1 MSRAR
6 HVWIQVLQ
14 HSAMRC
20 SPSLG
25 PFTPWVG
32 VSPGLLTDTP
42 YPVQQTQP
50 EGRDFSFL
58 SVRVTWVIFVRQ
70 SLEPRNLGLTT
81 ILLSTPL
88 VPTSLEEAEGHT
100 HGARAHS
107 QWYSRP
113 LLDRYL
119 GLGRHTLLRGLDQG
133 ALTLQTPPQL
143 GGWGRAGSL
152 RLILSG
158 PRKTRALILLGG
170 LCQADYSSPALPAGA
185 SS

>member
-6 HVWIQVLQ
+6 HGWIQVLQ

-58 SVRVTWVIFVRQ
+58 SARVTWVIFVRQ

-107 QWYSRP
+107 QWYSHAPSWIDTWVWGGIRC
-113 LLDRYL
+113 
-119 GLGRHTLLRGLDQG
+119 
-133 ALTLQTPPQL
+133 L
-143 GGWGRAGSL
+143 GGWTRVLSPSKLLHSWAGGAGQ
-152 RLILSG
+152 G
-158 PRKTRALILLGG
+158 P
-170 LCQADYSSPALPAGA
+170 
-185 SS
+185 